1 MLGVVRS
8 QTPETSK
15 NLSTRHPA
23 FSGGEASNN
32 HWLTVIVTRFT
43 SCCQTTGRGLG
54 SDLRVALVLL
64 GTKTNFSILPRERGA
79 RPAPTTQLKGK
90 RMLKS
95 LSSGRRKHNYT
106 RKLIWFPVG
115 EREAGMAKPGNLG
128 DFQGAHVLWETQ
140 LKAAGQCLCLH
151 PLSPAHP
158 RAS

>member
-54 SDLRVALVLL
+54 CDLRVALVLL
-64 GTKTNFSILPRERGA
+64 GTKTNFSILPRERSSPSTDHA
-79 RPAPTTQLKGK
+79 AEREEDVEKPEFRTEEAQLHKEIN
-90 RMLKS
+90 LV
-95 LSSGRRKHNYT
+95 SSG
-106 RKLIWFPVG
+106 G
-115 EREAGMAKPGNLG
+115 ERSRHGQAREPGGFPGSSCPLG
-128 DFQGAHVLWETQ
+128 N
-140 LKAAGQCLCLH
+140 
-151 PLSPAHP
+151 PA
-158 RAS
+158 